1 MAALFT
7 IMEMQVLELECTR
20 GSVFE
25 YLGPD
30 VQDLFGKNQH
40 SFNKVVTRLIDQG
53 LVEEVVEMDSSRPG
67 KNPSGL
73 VIAELGRNK
82 LIRNSIVKYNTG
94 EILISDQ
101 GNNATCVVH
110 SMAKVIIK
118 SLYWHANFHEIEW
131 WRIEFMEIISSM
143 IQVMNMDQI
152 RGGGMSPL
160 QMNMKELKLT
170 VGEDSETIG
179 LQLQV
184 KEVSIHDQEDETG
197 LDRKWIIGVQ
207 VGELG
212 YHAMAV
218 HTIDR
223 EDATITCV
231 NSWGME
237 APVVV
242 LSMKRP
248 DLVMW
253 RLTVLV
259 IAE

>member
-1 MAALFT
+1 MCVKNEVRIFLIITKFY
-7 IMEMQVLELECTR
+7 IGRKVL
-20 GSVFE
+20 
-25 YLGPD
+25 YLPN
-30 VQDLFGKNQH
+30 L
-40 SFNKVVTRLIDQG
+40 
-53 LVEEVVEMDSSRPG
+53 
-67 KNPSGL
+67 
-73 VIAELGRNK
+73 
-82 LIRNSIVKYNTG
+82 
-94 EILISDQ
+94 
-101 GNNATCVVH
+101 
-110 SMAKVIIK
+110 
-118 SLYWHANFHEIEW
+118 
-131 WRIEFMEIISSM
+131 
-143 IQVMNMDQI
+143 
-152 RGGGMSPL
+152 
-160 QMNMKELKLT
+160 NMKELKLT

-253 RLTVLV
+253 RLTQRVR
-259 IAE
+259 